1 MIMQTVIET
10 PAFLASAYD
19 EDISDLERA
28 NIVAF
33 IADNPTAGDL
43 MPGSG
48 GARKV
53 RYAARGKGKSGGY
66 RIITYFA
73 DEDIPVFLLD
83 IYSKSSQA
91 NLSKSELNELKKV
104 LTALPRIWREN
115 AKVRS
120 ANERKKK

>member
-1 MIMQTVIET
+1 MQTVIET

-19 EDISDLERA
+19 EGISDLERA
-28 NIVAF
+28 DIVAF

-91 NLSKSELNELKKV
+91 NLSKSDLNELKKV

-115 AKVRS
+115 VKARS
-120 ANERKKK
+120 EHERKKK

>member
-1 MIMQTVIET
+1 MQTVIET

-19 EDISDLERA
+19 EGISDLERA
-28 NIVAF
+28 DIVAF
-33 IADNPTAGDL
+33 IAENPTVGDI
-43 MPGSG
+43 MASSG

-66 RIITYFA
+66 RIITYYA

-83 IYSKSSQA
+83 VYSKSSQG
-91 NLSKSELNELKKV
+91 NLSKSQLNDLKKI

-115 AKVRS
+115 ANSRS
-120 ANERKKK
+120 ERERKKR

>member
-1 MIMQTVIET
+1 MQTVIET

-19 EDISDLERA
+19 EGISDLERA
-28 NIVAF
+28 DIVAF

-73 DEDIPVFLLD
+73 DEVFLCSCWISTANPLRQ
-83 IYSKSSQA
+83 IYPS
-91 NLSKSELNELKKV
+91 LN
-104 LTALPRIWREN
+104 
-115 AKVRS
+115 
-120 ANERKKK
+120 

>member
-1 MIMQTVIET
+1 MQTVIET

-19 EDISDLERA
+19 EGISDLERA
-28 NIVAF
+28 DIVAF

-115 AKVRS
+115 AKARS